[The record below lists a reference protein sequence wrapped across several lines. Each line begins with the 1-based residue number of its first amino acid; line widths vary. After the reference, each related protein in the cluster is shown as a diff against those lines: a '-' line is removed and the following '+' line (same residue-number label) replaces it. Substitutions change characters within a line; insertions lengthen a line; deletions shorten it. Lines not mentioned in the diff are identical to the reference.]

1 MITFSPM
8 TTSDIEFFLNIRNS
22 CAEKYLHCSTIFSID
37 DALSWYRS
45 LNIPYYIVKYSNLKV
60 GYFRLSHYLENNLL
74 IGMDL
79 HEKHRGIGIGFNSHI
94 KFIPYVFN
102 KYNANKLSSKV
113 LNTNKVS
120 LRLYKKLGFQVE
132 RIIKNDV
139 YKNGKFVDSIF
150 LSISSDDIENLK
162 IYK

>member
-8 TTSDIEFFLNIRNS
+8 TINNIEFFLDIRNR

-37 DALSWYRS
+37 DALSWYQK
-45 LNIPYYIVKYSNLKV
+45 LKIPYYIVSYLELKV
-60 GYFRLSHYLENNLL
+60 GYFRLSNYLENNLL

-79 HEKHRGIGIGFNSHI
+79 HENYRGLGIGFKSHI

-102 KYNANKLSSKV
+102 KYNANKLSAKV
-113 LNTNKVS
+113 LNSNEVS
-120 LRLYKKLGFQVE
+120 LKLYKKLGFQIE

-139 YKNGKFVDSIF
+139 YKNGKYVDSTF
-150 LSISSDDIENLK
+150 LSILKSDVENLE
-162 IYK
+162 IYG